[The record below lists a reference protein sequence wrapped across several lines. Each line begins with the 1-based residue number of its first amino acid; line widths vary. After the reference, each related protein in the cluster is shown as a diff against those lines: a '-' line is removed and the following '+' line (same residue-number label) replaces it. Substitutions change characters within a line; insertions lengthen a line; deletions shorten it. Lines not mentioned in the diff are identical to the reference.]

1 MIPMYRVEVT
11 AKDGTCLNL
20 RDCGSLEIARRHVA
34 QCREEYPDAQWI
46 TVNRRK
52 NGRVTAMVSMT
63 VHNGATALERRMAT
77 CDQIRLERAEQ
88 QIERQRELS

>member
-1 MIPMYRVEVT
+1 VTPMYRVEVT
-11 AKDGTCLNL
+11 AESGECLNL

-34 QCREEYPDAQWI
+34 LCREEYPDAQWI

-52 NGRVTAMVSMT
+52 DGRVTAMVSMT
-63 VHNGATALERRMAT
+63 VFKGSTALERRMAT
-77 CDQIRLERAEQ
+77 CEEIRLERAEQ